1 MSLPRYWNKSCSNV
15 AVNPNSNQWKENITH
30 DSCNV
35 EAEAKKGWTTAKRR
49 KLFLLLCCIDA
60 LLLCWRKAWWD
71 GGVHLRSDMWRDKSG
86 LLRQLWKQKDRRKV
100 AVRWHWIRTKRLEA
114 LLLPPCLIIA
124 KSYFTY
130 FNWRSIP
137 TAISEKKNVIT
148 SCFPMQGSTPTL
160 IREKKTS
167 LPRCQHWNKS
177 RFNIAVNSNSNHW
190 EKNVIATI
198 LEQELFQYWG
208 QPQL

>member
-1 MSLPRYWNKSCSNV
+1 MKRKCHCHDIGTRAVSILGSTPTLISEKKMPRYWNKSCFNIG
-15 AVNPNSNQWKENITH
+15 VNPNSNQWKENITH
-30 DSCNV
+30 GSCN
-35 EAEAKKGWTTAKRR
+35 EAEAKKGWTTTKLWR
-49 KLFLLLCCIDA
+49 LFLLLCCIDA

-71 GGVHLRSDMWRDKSG
+71 GGVHLRSDVWRDKSG

-100 AVRWHWIRTKRLEA
+100 AVRWHWIRTKRLDA

-137 TAISEKKNVIT
+137 AAISGKKNVIT

-167 LPRCQHWNKS
+167 
-177 RFNIAVNSNSNHW
+177 
-190 EKNVIATI
+190 
-198 LEQELFQYWG
+198 ELFQHCG
-208 QPQL
+208 ELQL